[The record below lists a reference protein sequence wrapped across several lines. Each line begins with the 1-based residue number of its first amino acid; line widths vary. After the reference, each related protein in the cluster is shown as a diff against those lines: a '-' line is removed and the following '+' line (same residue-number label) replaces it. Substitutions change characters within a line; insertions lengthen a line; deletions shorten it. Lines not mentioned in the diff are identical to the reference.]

1 MICALLPLTDRY
13 QNRRFAVFASAG
25 AIVIALAAA
34 VVYGMLSFG
43 RNAVDHECAP
53 AVDLAKRI
61 APLARGELAAFAVAE
76 QGLVVPDLAFHD
88 AEGAERHL
96 SEWRGR
102 TILLNLWAT
111 WCIPCRKEMPQLNA
125 LQEKVGGPSFEV
137 VAVNIDT
144 RDPEKPRAWLT
155 AAGIDKLAYYVDTTA
170 KVFQALKTVARASG
184 LQTPSSSIL
193 RDARSAPL
201 RVRPSGQARKGS
213 RWSWLQSKEKGA
225 LARVLRA
232 AAANRRQSD

>member
-1 MICALLPLTDRY
+1 MICAQLPMRDRH
-13 QNRRFAVFASAG
+13 QDRRFAVFASAG
-25 AIVIALAAA
+25 AVIVALAAA
-34 VVYGMLSFG
+34 AVYGMLSFG
-43 RNAVDHECAP
+43 RNASDPGCAL

-76 QGLVVPDLAFHD
+76 QGLVVPDLAFQD
-88 AEGAERHL
+88 AGGGERHL

-125 LQEKVGGPSFEV
+125 LQEKLGGPSFEV

-144 RDPEKPRAWLT
+144 RDAEKPRAWLT
-155 AAGIDKLAYYVDTTA
+155 AAGIDKLAYYADTTA

-184 LQTPSSSIL
+184 LPTSLIIDSAGCEVGTIAGPAEWASSEGL
-193 RDARSAPL
+193 ALVMAAVDGEGRSRSHAQS
-201 RVRPSGQARKGS
+201 RGSEQAAK
-213 RWSWLQSKEKGA
+213 
-225 LARVLRA
+225 
-232 AAANRRQSD
+232 